1 MQPKPDPRRTAEV
14 LCFLNESLSPCC
26 ISTSRNL
33 RALFGSTNW
42 FCVGRKCRLCL
53 LGTSSVHH
61 EAEGGYLDRRLAA
74 QGSHIRKQ
82 RPVRDAT
89 DTSSSGSRSFL
100 RNPGRLRHLLAVVQD
115 RGHAVLCCW
124 GAHGPA
130 GCTPMTPGQ
139 GTDPESP
146 GERDP
151 PRTTRPASL
160 PQSGRLTCF
169 RDRIAA

>member
-1 MQPKPDPRRTAEV
+1 M
-14 LCFLNESLSPCC
+14 NESLSPCC

-61 EAEGGYLDRRLAA
+61 EAEGASDRQDNEGEGA
-74 QGSHIRKQ
+74 QATWTEGWRRRGRISGKQ